1 MASRLEYC
9 CAARSRTE
17 EEAMPELFTGATR
30 AALDQMRASINRN
43 SIRSDPTER
52 RGNRQ

>member
-1 MASRLEYC
+1 
-9 CAARSRTE
+9 
-17 EEAMPELFTGATR
+17 MPEPFTGATH

-52 RGNRQ
+52 RGNRQYRLAGPLG